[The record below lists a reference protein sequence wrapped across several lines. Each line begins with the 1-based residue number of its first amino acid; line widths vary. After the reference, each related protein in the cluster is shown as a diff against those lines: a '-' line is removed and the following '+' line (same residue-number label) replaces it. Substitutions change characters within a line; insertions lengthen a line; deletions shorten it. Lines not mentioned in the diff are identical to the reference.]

1 MTELLRLHASRGGRL
16 HMTLHED
23 TLYLSPRIAGVEVTQ
38 ADRTEAR
45 RLGYYGPLPIHA
57 PQ

>member
-1 MTELLRLHASRGGRL
+1 
-16 HMTLHED
+16 MTLHED